1 MDHHEKQELKK
12 IKHILEKHTP
22 RVQEEQLGDKPT
34 LRLEHQ
40 STLQAVTPKS
50 KIKDGTHGFN
60 ATISCITHVNEN
72 NSKENASDHPG
83 YSKEYLNFINFE
95 QKKTNSNN
103 GTYVTSKISTM
114 NRNSQHNSQE
124 DLVNTL
130 KKQQEEKQDTVRR
143 DDTVVHGDI
152 SPRNGRNPEMRK

>member
-1 MDHHEKQELKK
+1 MKK

-40 STLQAVTPKS
+40 STVTPKS
-50 KIKDGTHGFN
+50 KIKEGTHGFN

-103 GTYVTSKISTM
+103 VTMPGTYITSKISTM
-114 NRNSQHNSQE
+114 NRNSQINSQE
-124 DLVNTL
+124 DLLNTL
-130 KKQQEEKQDTVRR
+130 KKQQEEKQDAGRR
-143 DDTVVHGDI
+143 DEEDSGVSQGIH
-152 SPRNGRNPEMRK
+152 RCK